1 MHSPNGRK
9 DNGEN
14 YLKQAST
21 EDAKYSGHSA
31 CDCGFKGGAYIGTPW
46 NTLLT
51 SQPKRVHWVNA
62 YIQCRRQEQVC
73 SSLGK
78 ESVQLAKYQSNL

>member
-9 DNGEN
+9 DKGEN
-14 YLKQAST
+14 YLKKAST

-51 SQPKRVHWVNA
+51 SQPERVHWVNA
-62 YIQCRRQEQVC
+62 YI
-73 SSLGK
+73 
-78 ESVQLAKYQSNL
+78 